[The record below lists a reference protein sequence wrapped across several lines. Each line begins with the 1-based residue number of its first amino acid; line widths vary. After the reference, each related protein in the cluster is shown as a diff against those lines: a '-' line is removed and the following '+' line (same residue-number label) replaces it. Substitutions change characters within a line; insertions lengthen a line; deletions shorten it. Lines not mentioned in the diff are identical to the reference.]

1 MKNVSSRT
9 SVGPSIGLYSKMKKC
24 LAAAIITTVSCVL
37 HLNHCIL
44 SLSCCVISCRIIA
57 GQHVIW
63 QCSPACCRSLSAVPC
78 EDRASAGW
86 LGSAGYH
93 LQQSQIRGLPMVSKS
108 QEDICRKRLQVLY
121 GKCPF
126 ALVVSA
132 TRSYCTHAI
141 CTATSS
147 KVSAIVL
154 ILLFSAPQPPPFPP
168 FPS

>member
-1 MKNVSSRT
+1 
-9 SVGPSIGLYSKMKKC
+9 MKKC

-132 TRSYCTHAI
+132 TRSYCTIGSPYLVSVLFHRANERVGECTHTI
-141 CTATSS
+141 RTATTS
-147 KVSAIVL
+147 KVSTIVL
-154 ILLFSAPQPPPFPP
+154 IFHFSAPQPPPFP
-168 FPS
+168 S